1 MFRITS
7 LILRTYSHN
16 NLIKTNLARSFSLS
30 AIKATNMKL
39 SEIVKKLEEFGSLH
53 YAEKWDNVGLLVEP
67 SNSFVDVSTI
77 MLTNDLTQHVMDEAI
92 AKNAN
97 MIISY
102 HPPIFQGL
110 KRLTNSQWKERIIIK
125 AIENRISIYSPHT
138 VWDSISNGTS
148 EWLANSVPNKTMKPV
163 IPNVSN
169 PDFGAGRVCQVDGSF
184 SLKQVV
190 DLVKKYT
197 KLDDLR
203 IGVSFTGSL
212 DSQIKSFACCPGS
225 GSSVLK
231 DVKEDIDLFIT
242 GEMSHHEV
250 LEANSNNIHIIM
262 LNHSNS
268 ERGYLHHFVPIL
280 ADLLKTTDV
289 DIFVSEKDEDPL
301 KTI

>member
-1 MFRITS
+1 
-7 LILRTYSHN
+7 
-16 NLIKTNLARSFSLS
+16 
-30 AIKATNMKL
+30 
-39 SEIVKKLEEFGSLH
+39 LEEFGSLS
-53 YAEKWDNVGLLVEP
+53 YAEKWDNVGLLVQP
-67 SNSFVDVSTI
+67 SHVDVKKI
-77 MLTNDLTQHVMDEAI
+77 MLTNDLTENVMDEAI
-92 AKNAN
+92 EKNAN
-97 MIISY
+97 LLISY

-110 KRLTNSQWKERIIIK
+110 KRLTTSHWKERIVIK
-125 AIENRISIYSPHT
+125 AIENGIAIYSPHT

-169 PDFGAGRVCQVDGSF
+169 NELGAGRVCDVDGSF
-184 SLKQVV
+184 TLKEVV
-190 DLVKKYT
+190 DMVKKHT
-197 KLDDLR
+197 NLSDLR

-225 GSSVLK
+225 GASVLK

-250 LEANSNNIHIIM
+250 LEANSNNVHIIM

-280 ADLLKTTDV
+280 KDLLKSNEME
-289 DIFVSEKDEDPL
+289 IFVSEKDEDPL